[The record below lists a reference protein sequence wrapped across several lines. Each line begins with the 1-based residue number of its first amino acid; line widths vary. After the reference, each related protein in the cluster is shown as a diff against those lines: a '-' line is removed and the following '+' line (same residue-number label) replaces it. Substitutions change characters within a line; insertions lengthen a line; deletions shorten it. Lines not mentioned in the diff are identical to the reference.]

1 MRIKFLI
8 ICFLFICNAYSQISK
23 NENLAMEY
31 YRQGEFG
38 KAVKIFEDVY
48 KKKKVKAIYIK
59 YVNCLIKTQ
68 DYKKAEKIIKS
79 FYKKNEDP
87 ATLVDLGALYSLQG
101 KEKLANEKFETAI
114 KEAKHN
120 NRILASVA
128 HKLLKEKFYEPAL
141 EAYKLAKQESNIA
154 SYSIQIANI
163 HSYLGDIEKMYEEL
177 VTLVYTHPNY
187 FQTCKNKL
195 RISISDDSEN
205 SNNKKLKKVLIK
217 NIQKEN
223 SYEVSKML
231 VWLLMQEKRFQEA
244 LDYEITI
251 DKRISDNISD
261 IINLGNI
268 SFQNEDYETAI
279 NCFEYVLDRNPKNS
293 YWGEYSRLKI
303 LEIQFK
309 TIQNNK
315 IPNASQ
321 VKKIASLYKE
331 ALDELGIKS
340 ETIDALKNYC
350 NILLIYLDEPLQ
362 AINLLQHSVENTTL
376 NKYDIAV
383 CKMELASALLT
394 QGEVWD
400 ATLIY
405 AQVEKEFKEDV
416 IGQKAKFEK
425 TKISYYNG
433 DFEWAQ
439 TQLKVLKLST
449 SKLIANNAMKLSLL
463 ISDNLNLDTT
473 DTALLIY
480 AQSELLFKQK
490 KYTACLTKLNELEI
504 NFPGHSLLDEMLL
517 KKSDVY
523 IAKNEYVEA
532 INCLNQIGEKYYYD
546 ILYDD
551 ALFYQ
556 AQIYENALED
566 KKNAKE
572 KYEELLL
579 KTPNSI
585 FVNQARKRYRLL
597 RENNFLKL
605 Q

>member
-1 MRIKFLI
+1 MRLKFLI
-8 ICFLFICNAYSQISK
+8 ICFLCLYSAYSQISK
-23 NENLAMEY
+23 NENLALEY
-31 YRQGEFG
+31 YRQGEFE

-48 KKKKVKAIYIK
+48 KKKKVKAIYLK

-87 ATLVDLGALYSLQG
+87 TILVDLGALYSLQG
-101 KEKLANEKFETAI
+101 KEKLANEKFEAAI
-114 KEAKHN
+114 KESKYN

-141 EAYKLAKQESNIA
+141 EAYKFAKKTSNIA

-163 HSYLGDIEKMYEEL
+163 HSYLGNIEKMYEEL
-177 VTLVYTHPNY
+177 ITLVYTHPNY

-195 RISISDDSEN
+195 RITINDDYEN
-205 SNNKKLKKVLIK
+205 ENNKKLKKLLIK
-217 NIQKEN
+217 SIQKEN

-231 VWLLMQEKRFQEA
+231 VWLLMQEKRFQDA

-251 DKRISDNISD
+251 DKRISDNITD
-261 IINLGNI
+261 IINLGDI
-268 SFQNEDYETAI
+268 SSQNEDYETAI
-279 NCFEYVLDRNPKNS
+279 NCFEYVLERSPQYS
-293 YWGEYSRLKI
+293 YWSEYSRLKI
-303 LEIQFK
+303 LDIQFK

-315 IPNASQ
+315 IINAPQ
-321 VKKIASLYKE
+321 VNKIASLYKE
-331 ALDELGIKS
+331 ALDDLGIKS

-350 NILLIYLDEPLQ
+350 NILLIYLDEPIQ
-362 AINLLQHSVENTTL
+362 AIDLLRHSVENTTL
-376 NKYDIAV
+376 DKYDIAV

-394 QGEVWD
+394 QGKVWD

-405 AQVEKEFKEDV
+405 AQVEKEFKEDI
-416 IGQKAKFEK
+416 IGQNAKFQK

-490 KYTACLTKLNELEI
+490 RYPACLKKLNELETL
-504 NFPGHSLLDEMLL
+504 FPGHSLLDEMLL

-523 IAKNEYVEA
+523 IATNEYFKA
-532 INCLNQIGEKYYYD
+532 IECLNQIGEKYYYD